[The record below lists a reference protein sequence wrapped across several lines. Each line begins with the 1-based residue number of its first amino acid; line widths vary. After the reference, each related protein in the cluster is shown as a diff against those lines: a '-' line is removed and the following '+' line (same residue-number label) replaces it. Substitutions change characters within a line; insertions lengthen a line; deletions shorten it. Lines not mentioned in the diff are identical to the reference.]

1 MISKKGDDDMANEQC
16 PECGRDGYHSPSITV
31 DAVAIRD
38 GEYGL
43 EILMIKRGP
52 KPSEWAGMWAFPGG
66 FVDYGEDPEDAV
78 LRELE
83 EETGVVGRNPVALTI
98 LGAPGRDPRKH
109 CVGIFYLVEVNPTAA
124 PIGADDAVDAA
135 WLPIG
140 NLGVEN
146 VACDHASVVD
156 LLRE

>member
-1 MISKKGDDDMANEQC
+1 
-16 PECGRDGYHSPSITV
+16 
-31 DAVAIRD
+31 
-38 GEYGL
+38 
-43 EILMIKRGP
+43 MIKRGP
-52 KPSEWAGMWAFPGG
+52 KPVEWEGMWAFPGG
-66 FVDYGEDPEDAV
+66 FVDYDEDPEDAV
-78 LRELE
+78 LRELK
-83 EETGVVGRNPVALTI
+83 EETGVEGSNPIALTI

-109 CVGIFYLVEVNPTAA
+109 CVGIFYLVEVDSTAV

-135 WLPIG
+135 WLPID